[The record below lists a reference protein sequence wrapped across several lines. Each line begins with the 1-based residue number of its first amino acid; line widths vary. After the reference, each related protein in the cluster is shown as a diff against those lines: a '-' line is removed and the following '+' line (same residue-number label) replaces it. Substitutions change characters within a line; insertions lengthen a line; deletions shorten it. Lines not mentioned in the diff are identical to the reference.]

1 MRTGDVMSDGV
12 GAIGLVFGLV
22 GLLFALVGI
31 ALGVNLVRRAI
42 TQQRALTYGVP
53 AEARCL
59 DTYVT
64 RDSEGSSTRH
74 VILGF
79 TTREGQAVRFEPT
92 GAPRLLV
99 AGDFVTVRYLP
110 ENPERAAVVGSGGAG
125 AMVGLVIGLV
135 VCTIFTVA
143 GLAFAAG
150 GFGFGL
156 FAMDVTAGP

>member
-1 MRTGDVMSDGV
+1 MGDGV
-12 GAIGLVFGLV
+12 GAFGLAFGFF

-31 ALGVNLVRRAI
+31 ALGVSLVRRAV
-42 TQQRALTYGVP
+42 TQQRALTYGIP

-59 DTYVT
+59 DTYLT

-79 TTREGQAVRFEPT
+79 TTREGQAVRFEPM
-92 GAPRLLV
+92 GAPRMMV

-110 ENPERAAVVGSGGAG
+110 ENPEKAAVVGSGGAG

-135 VCTIFTVA
+135 VSTIFTVA

-150 GFGFGL
+150 GFGFGF
-156 FAMDVTAGP
+156 FAMNVTAGP